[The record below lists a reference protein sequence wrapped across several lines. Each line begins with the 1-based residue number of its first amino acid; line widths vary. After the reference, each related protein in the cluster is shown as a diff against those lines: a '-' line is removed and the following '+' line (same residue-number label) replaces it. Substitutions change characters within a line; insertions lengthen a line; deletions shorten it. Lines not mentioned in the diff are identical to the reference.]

1 MTKKI
6 TFLILSIFSLSFAKA
21 QVGIGTTTPQSSA
34 ALDVNSTSKGFL
46 YPRMT
51 NTQMLAI
58 SSPATGLQVFN
69 SDANCLYYF
78 DGTQWLSAL
87 NSYKTYADYSVNVQ
101 FDNLIV
107 RIPSTTNYSL
117 QIRIVS
123 GSITASGT
131 SNNSYISTSAGINGS
146 AASIDGFNRQQITL
160 STSFTYWQSNL
171 NFPMHGSSQEIFLN
185 DESNGRNYRILCI
198 IGSGY
203 FDNFFEIERLK

>member
-1 MTKKI
+1 MKN
-6 TFLILSIFSLSFAKA
+6 FALILSFFCLTLVHS
-21 QVGIGTTTPQSSA
+21 QVGIGTSTPHSSA

-78 DGTQWLSAL
+78 DGNQWLSAL
-87 NSYKTYADYSVNVQ
+87 NSYKVYADYSVNVQ

-107 RIPSTTNYSL
+107 RIPASSNYSL
-117 QIRIVS
+117 QIRTVS

-131 SNNSYISTSAGINGS
+131 SNNTFISSSASTSGS
-146 AASIDGFNRQQITL
+146 AASIAGFNRQQITIG
-160 STSFTYWQSNL
+160 TTFNYWQSNL
-171 NFPMHGSSQEIFLN
+171 NFLMHGSTQEIFLN
-185 DESNGRNYRILCI
+185 DETNGRNYRILCV

>member
-1 MTKKI
+1 MKN
-6 TFLILSIFSLSFAKA
+6 FALILSFFCLTLVHS
-21 QVGIGTTTPQSSA
+21 QVGIGTSTPQSSA
-34 ALDVNSTSKGFL
+34 ALDVTSTSKGFL

-78 DGTQWLSAL
+78 DGNQWLSAL
-87 NSYKTYADYSVNVQ
+87 NSYKVYADYSVNVQ

-107 RIPSTTNYSL
+107 RIPSSSNYSL
-117 QIRIVS
+117 QIRTVS

-131 SNNSYISTSAGINGS
+131 SNNNFISTSAGAAGS
-146 AASIDGFNRQQITL
+146 VSYISGFNRQQITIGTTF
-160 STSFTYWQSNL
+160 SHWQSTA
-171 NFPMHGSSQEIFLN
+171 NFLMHGSTQEIFLN
-185 DESNGRNYRILCI
+185 DETNGRNYRILCV

-203 FDNFFEIERLK
+203 LDNFFEIERLK

>member
-1 MTKKI
+1 MKN
-6 TFLILSIFSLSFAKA
+6 FALILSFFCLTLVHS
-21 QVGIGTTTPQSSA
+21 QVGIGTSTPQSSA
-34 ALDVNSTSKGFL
+34 ALDVTSTSKGFL

-78 DGTQWLSAL
+78 DGNQWLSAL
-87 NSYKTYADYSVNVQ
+87 NSYKVYADYSVNVQ

-107 RIPSTTNYSL
+107 RIPSSSNYSL
-117 QIRIVS
+117 QIRTVS

-131 SNNSYISTSAGINGS
+131 SNNNFISTSAGTAGS
-146 AASIDGFNRQQITL
+146 VSSISGFNRQQITIGTTF
-160 STSFTYWQSNL
+160 SYWQSTA
-171 NFPMHGSSQEIFLN
+171 NFLMHGSTQEIFLN
-185 DESNGRNYRILCI
+185 DETNGRNYRILCV

>member
-1 MTKKI
+1 MKN
-6 TFLILSIFSLSFAKA
+6 FALILSFFCLTLVHS
-21 QVGIGTTTPQSSA
+21 QVGIGTSNPQSSA

-78 DGTQWLSAL
+78 DGNQWLSAL
-87 NSYKTYADYSVNVQ
+87 NSYKVYADYSVNVQ

-107 RIPSTTNYSL
+107 RIPASSNYSL
-117 QIRIVS
+117 QIRTVS

-131 SNNSYISTSAGINGS
+131 SNNNFISVSAGATGS
-146 AASIDGFNRQQITL
+146 VSSVNGFNRQQITIG
-160 STSFTYWQSNL
+160 TTFNYWQSNL
-171 NFPMHGSSQEIFLN
+171 NFLMHGSTQEIFLN
-185 DESNGRNYRILCI
+185 DETNGRNYRILCV